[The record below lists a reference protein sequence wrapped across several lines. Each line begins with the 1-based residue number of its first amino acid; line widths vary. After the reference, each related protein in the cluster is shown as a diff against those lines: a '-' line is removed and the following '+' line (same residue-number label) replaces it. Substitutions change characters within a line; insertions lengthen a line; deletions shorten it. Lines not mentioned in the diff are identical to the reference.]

1 MKNQIRVLVVDDSS
15 TLRRAL
21 TQMLSE
27 DPALLVVGEAND
39 GVAAVRMAIELRPD
53 VITMDVDMPGLDGLA
68 ATAAIMAEAPSRV
81 LIVCAL
87 GEARQ
92 MDLSFR
98 AISAGALELI
108 SKPAGGDH
116 LHKWGRQVAEAVRLM
131 ADVPVVRRRRTPGA
145 GALSAGAAGTVDVFG
160 LVASTGGPPALVTV
174 LGGLPKT
181 LRIPLLVVQHLAE
194 GFTPGLVRWCSQT
207 LSLPVELAS
216 DAAPCRPGHVYL
228 PPDGHDL
235 ELDPQGLLRT
245 PRSTGVHRPSGN
257 RMLHSLARSCGARA
271 GGIVLTG
278 MGDDGAQGLLAI
290 RNAGG
295 LTFAQDEATS
305 VVFGMPAVAV
315 ACGAT
320 STPLP
325 PEALTAVI
333 LRHGGTV
340 RDLE

>member
-1 MKNQIRVLVVDDSS
+1 MRNPIRVLVVDDSS

-27 DPALLVVGEAND
+27 DPALRVVGEAND
-39 GVAAVRMAIELRPD
+39 GVAAVRMAIALRPD
-53 VITMDVDMPGLDGLA
+53 VITMDVDMPVLDGLA

-81 LIVCAL
+81 LIVCAV

-108 SKPAGGDH
+108 SKPAGGD

-131 ADVPVVRRRRTPGA
+131 ADVPVVRRRTPGA
-145 GALSAGAAGTVDVFG
+145 GALTAGAAGTVDVFG

-194 GFTPGLVRWCSQT
+194 GFTPGLVRWFSQT
-207 LSLPVELAS
+207 LSLPVELAR

-235 ELDPQGLLRT
+235 ELDHHGLLRT

-271 GGIVLTG
+271 AGIVLTG

-305 VVFGMPAVAV
+305 VVFGMPQVAV

-325 PEALTAVI
+325 LEALTSVI

>member
-1 MKNQIRVLVVDDSS
+1 MKNPVRVLVVDDSTTS
-15 TLRRAL
+15 RRAL

-27 DPALLVVGEAND
+27 DPALRVVGEAND
-39 GVAAVRMAIELRPD
+39 GAAAVRMAIALRPD
-53 VITMDVDMPGLDGLA
+53 VITMDVDMPVLDGLA

-81 LIVCAL
+81 LIVCAV

-92 MDLSFR
+92 IDLSFR

-108 SKPAGGDH
+108 SKPTGGD
-116 LHKWGRQVAEAVRLM
+116 LRKWGRQVAEAVRLM
-131 ADVPVVRRRRTPGA
+131 AEVPVVRRRQPGT
-145 GALSAGAAGTVDVFG
+145 GALSPGAPGTVDVFG

-174 LGGLPKT
+174 LSGLPKT

-194 GFTPGLVRWCSQT
+194 GFTPGLLRWFSQA
-207 LSLPVELAS
+207 LSIPVELAR
-216 DAAPCRPGHVYL
+216 DGAACKPGHVYL

-235 ELDPQGLLRT
+235 EFDAHGVFCT

-257 RMLHSLARSCGARA
+257 RMLQSLARSCGARA
-271 GGIVLTG
+271 GGMVLTG

-290 RNAGG
+290 RDAGG
-295 LTFAQDEATS
+295 VTFAQDETTS
-305 VVFGMPAVAV
+305 VVYGMPQVAV

-320 STPLP
+320 STQLPL
-325 PEALTAVI
+325 EGLTSAI

-340 RDLE
+340 GRDSE